1 MKIPPHRRIFWK
13 LSTTNANLIVI
24 SGPSGVGKG
33 TICTAL
39 REKNKEIALSISATT
54 RKPRTTDVDGVTYF
68 FKSEDEFKEMI
79 ENDQFLEWAVYNG
92 QYYGTPLAPVL
103 EQLKNGTDVLLEI
116 DVQGALH
123 VMEKYPEGIFIF
135 IVPPTTAALRERLIG
150 RGTETDEEINRRIAA
165 AEEELNQKDKYEYIV
180 INHVVDDAVDEI
192 LHIIQNHK
200 K

>member
-1 MKIPPHRRIFWK
+1 M
-13 LSTTNANLIVI
+13 STTNANLIVI

-68 FKSEDEFKEMI
+68 FKSENEFKEMI

-165 AEEELNQKDKYEYIV
+165 AEEELNQKDKYDYIV